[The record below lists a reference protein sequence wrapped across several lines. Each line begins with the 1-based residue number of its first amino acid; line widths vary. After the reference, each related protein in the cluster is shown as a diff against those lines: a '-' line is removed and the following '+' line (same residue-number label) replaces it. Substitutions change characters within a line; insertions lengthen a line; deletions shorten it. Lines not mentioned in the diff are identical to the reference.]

1 MAVKAKDNNERP
13 WNEIVPK
20 HYHWMKKVFS
30 KEEAKRFPKSQS
42 WDITIDFTKEAPPVL
57 DCKYIH

>member
-1 MAVKAKDNNERP
+1 MAWLETAELQKMSMAMQMAVKAKDNDDKP

-30 KEEAKRFPKSQS
+30 EEEAK
-42 WDITIDFTKEAPPVL
+42 
-57 DCKYIH
+57 